1 MTPIAASLHTLTFVL
16 SAMMGLA
23 AWFVYV
29 WAVKSG
35 QFKNVEEAAE
45 SVVAQDDRD

>member
-1 MTPIAASLHTLTFVL
+1 MTPVAASLHTLTFLL
-16 SAMMGLA
+16 SALMGLS

-35 QFKNVEEAAE
+35 QFKDVEEAAE
-45 SVVAQDDRD
+45 AVVAAEDRD